1 MSVFSLL
8 RSARVSRLLMAGLMI
23 LSAPTQAADLHLQIN
38 GSNTIGAEL
47 APRLVEG
54 MLLANGASDIRSDLN
69 QTNREHRITAV
80 SLDGRSIEVRIH
92 AHGSGTAFKGLKDG
106 SAQIGAASRPI
117 RQAEARDL
125 AAAGDML
132 GAEAEQ
138 VIGLDGIAVIVHP
151 DNPIQTL
158 DLDQIAQVFAGQITD
173 WRELGGLPGPI
184 HIHARDGNSGTW
196 ETFRDMVLSPR
207 QLELATSAQ
216 RYASTSELSLSVRRD
231 IGAIGFVGLSGI
243 APSRALAVTSGDS
256 QPMLPTAELITAE
269 DYPLARRLFMYI
281 RPNEANPLARALLDF
296 TQSHAGQ
303 AVVDQVGFV
312 GQNIRTISVSPQP
325 DMPQAYQQL
334 ARRAVRLS
342 VNFRTQERSARLD
355 NKAWQDMDR
364 LEEFLSERAL
374 TDDRIVL
381 VGFSDPRM
389 KGAEELLARL
399 RTNTVRRA
407 LQERSINVAETLA
420 IGNELPVAT
429 NSNLNG
435 RLKNRRVEVWVY
447 NDQ

>member
-1 MSVFSLL
+1 MDMSVFSSL
-8 RSARVSRLLMAGLMI
+8 RSARVSRLLLAGLII

-54 MLLANGASDIRSDLN
+54 MLLANDASDIRADLN
-69 QTNREHRITAV
+69 QTTREHRITAV
-80 SLDGRSIEVRIH
+80 SVDGHSIEVRIH

-117 RQAEARDL
+117 RQAEASDL
-125 AAAGDML
+125 AAGDML
-132 GAEAEQ
+132 SADAEQ

-173 WRELGGLPGPI
+173 WRELGGLLGPV
-184 HIHARDGNSGTW
+184 HIHARDGHPGTW

-256 QPMLPTAELITAE
+256 QPMQPTAEPITTE
-269 DYPLARRLFMYI
+269 GYPLARRPFMYI
-281 RPNEANPLARALLDF
+281 RPTEPN
-296 TQSHAGQ
+296 
-303 AVVDQVGFV
+303 
-312 GQNIRTISVSPQP
+312 
-325 DMPQAYQQL
+325 
-334 ARRAVRLS
+334 
-342 VNFRTQERSARLD
+342 
-355 NKAWQDMDR
+355 
-364 LEEFLSERAL
+364 
-374 TDDRIVL
+374 
-381 VGFSDPRM
+381 
-389 KGAEELLARL
+389 
-399 RTNTVRRA
+399 
-407 LQERSINVAETLA
+407 
-420 IGNELPVAT
+420 
-429 NSNLNG
+429 
-435 RLKNRRVEVWVY
+435 
-447 NDQ
+447 